1 MGQVGRGGPRRR
13 GPSEGRLRTTAFVLG
28 LAALAGLAAPDRA
41 AAQSS
46 KPLPDTVD
54 AYGMVFDQ
62 WVKDYEPKTAI
73 LVVRR
78 GGKTVFAKGH
88 GADPQKPTLIA
99 SLSKAITG
107 ACIATLIRDGKLS
120 FATPLRDRSEER
132 RVGKEC
138 RSRWSPY

>member
-1 MGQVGRGGPRRR
+1 MGQVGRGDPRRR
-13 GPSEGRLRTTAFVLG
+13 GHSEVSLRAVAFTLG
-28 LAALAGLAAPDRA
+28 FVALASLAAQGSAVV
-41 AAQSS
+41 QSP
-46 KPLPDTVD
+46 KALPDTVD
-54 AYGMVFDQ
+54 AYGIVFDQ

-107 ACIATLIRDGKLS
+107 ACIARLVP
-120 FATPLRDRSEER
+120 A
-132 RVGKEC
+132 
-138 RSRWSPY
+138 